1 MKFHAYP
8 LEFEPIL
15 TENIWGGDQLKK
27 QLNKPATSNKVGE
40 SWEISAVEGS
50 VSKVR
55 NGEYANSALTEL
67 LKKFPKEV
75 LGTKVHSQFGTSFPL
90 LFKFID
96 AHQDLSIQVH
106 PSDEVAMKR
115 HNSFGKTEMWYIM
128 HAESYAKITIGFKD
142 ISTPELYVKHLE
154 NKSLFEILNQDSVSE
169 GDVYFLKTGT
179 VHSIGKGILLAEI
192 QQTSDITYRI
202 YDFDRVD
209 DNGNARQLHVAEAL
223 DVIDYAP
230 ADSKRNYDKITNKI
244 NPVVD
249 CRYFTTNFI
258 KLDSEMDFEQRE
270 TSFRV
275 YMCVAGSLE
284 IVADNKIYK
293 YKKGDTLLIPAD
305 LRGFSMRG
313 NASLLEIYI
322 S

>member
-15 TENIWGGDQLKK
+15 THNIWGGDQLKK
-27 QLNKPATSNKVGE
+27 QLNKAATSDKTGE

-55 NGEYANSALTEL
+55 NGEYSNLSLTEI
-67 LKKFPKEV
+67 LKKFPEEI
-75 LGTKVHSQFGTSFPL
+75 LGTNIFAKFGTKFPL

-115 HNSFGKTEMWYIM
+115 HHTLGKTEMWYIM
-128 HAESYAKITIGFKD
+128 HAEPDAKITIGFKD
-142 ISTPELYVKHLE
+142 VSSPESYVKHLE
-154 NKSLFEILNQDSVSE
+154 DKNLFDILNQDSVSE

-209 DNGNARQLHVAEAL
+209 DNGKGRQLHVQEAL
-223 DVIDYAP
+223 DVIDYIP
-230 ADSKRNYDKITNKI
+230 ADSKRTYEKKANKI
-244 NPVVD
+244 NSVVE
-249 CRYFTTNFI
+249 CPYFTTNFI
-258 KLDSEMDFEQRE
+258 KVDGEMNFAQLD
-270 TSFRV
+270 TAFRV
-275 YMCVAGSLE
+275 YMCVEGSVD
-284 IVADNKIYK
+284 IIADNNVYK
-293 YKKGDTLLIPAD
+293 YKKGDTVLIPAA
-305 LRGFSMRG
+305 LKNFSLRG